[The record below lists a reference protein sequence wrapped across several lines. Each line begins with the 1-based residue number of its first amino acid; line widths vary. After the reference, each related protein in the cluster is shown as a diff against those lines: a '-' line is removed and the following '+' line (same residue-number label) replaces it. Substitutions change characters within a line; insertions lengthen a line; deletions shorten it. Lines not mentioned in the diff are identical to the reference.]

1 MRARSGVLARLSP
14 VRQRAPRRKHLQHAV
29 HGSTPSGRWRAKGR
43 APSSSALGARQ
54 TEYLRDQDVRRAR
67 REVRLAAALPARTK
81 ISFCKLNPS
90 PMRTSYS
97 KNRCRV
103 DSRASEQSFAATSH
117 TTAIII
123 GDGRRSRMSNS
134 CLPRAKRVDFVYR
147 GAQTTR
153 APTLGIRNSE
163 LGIRNQG
170 EDAQGDIR
178 L

>member
-1 MRARSGVLARLSP
+1 MLQREKDRCALGRAFSP
-14 VRQRAPRRKHLQHAV
+14 GCLQCASEH
-29 HGSTPSGRWRAKGR
+29 HGGSSCSTLCDGSTPSGRWRAKGR

-117 TTAIII
+117 TNARII
-123 GDGRRSRMSNS
+123 GDGRRSRIDFR
-134 CLPRAKRVDFVYR
+134 LPSEVD
-147 GAQTTR
+147 
-153 APTLGIRNSE
+153 
-163 LGIRNQG
+163 
-170 EDAQGDIR
+170 
-178 L
+178 

>member
-103 DSRASEQSFAATSH
+103 DSRASEQSFDTPSH
-117 TTAIII
+117 ATAIII
-123 GDGRRSRMSNS
+123 GDGRRSRI
-134 CLPRAKRVDFVYR
+134 DFLS
-147 GAQTTR
+147 
-153 APTLGIRNSE
+153 TLGGNELILCTGVPRLPAPALGTRNSE

-170 EDAQGDIR
+170 EDSQADSR